1 MRYTIE
7 RVEWK
12 EGADEICAV
21 LANSFPDVPTTRYAW
36 LHERNPAGAGA
47 VWVARDDGDRPVGTA
62 ALHARHVMVDG
73 RRYLAGVATNF
84 AVVPTA
90 RAFGPAVALQ
100 RAVLAACEAGEFAF
114 VYGFPN
120 SAAKAVFDRMG
131 YSPGSTRRLV
141 RVLRSGPYLE
151 PYLERAGRA
160 ARVASRLAR
169 PLDLAMQLLAPET
182 YHRPS
187 RRTRF
192 EQLDR
197 FDRSF
202 DEFWT
207 RLRGRRAIVGD
218 RDAEYMNWRYACWP
232 TRRYHLTVLRREGDI
247 VASVVSYVIGDVVY
261 VSELFA
267 LDPEAFDSLLC
278 RFLRAQRRTGARAVS
293 IIALGDLP
301 FADRLARYGFFQRD
315 VDRSMV
321 IYVPRGSPLRPLLNP
336 VSRFTFFEGDIL

>member
-7 RVEWK
+7 RVDWK
-12 EGADEICAV
+12 DGADEICAV
-21 LANSFPDVPTTRYAW
+21 LSDSFPDVPKTRYAW
-36 LHERNPAGAGA
+36 LHERNPAGIGA
-47 VWVARDDGDRPVGTA
+47 VWVARDEGGKPVGTA
-62 ALHARHVMVDG
+62 ALHARHVVVDG
-73 RRYLAGVATNF
+73 ARYLAGVATNF

-90 RAFGPAVALQ
+90 RAFGPAMALQ

-120 SAAKAVFDRMG
+120 RAAKAIFDRMG

-141 RVLRSGPYLE
+141 RVLRSA
-151 PYLERAGRA
+151 PYLERGGRA
-160 ARVASRLAR
+160 SRMASRLGR
-169 PLDLAMQLLAPET
+169 PLDLAMRLLAPET
-182 YHRPS
+182 YYRPS
-187 RRTRF
+187 RRTRV
-192 EQLDR
+192 EQLER

-207 RLRGRRAIVGD
+207 RLRARRAIVGD

-232 TRRYHLTVLRREGDI
+232 TRHYGLTVLRREGDI
-247 VASVVSYVIGDVVY
+247 VASVVSYVIDDVVY

-267 LDPEAFDSLLC
+267 LDAEAFDSLLC
-278 RFLRAQRRTGARAVS
+278 RFLRAQRRTSARAIS
-293 IIALGDLP
+293 LIALGDLP

-321 IYVPRGSPLRPLLNP
+321 IYVPRASPLRHRLAP